1 MALLLDLLVTGQTR
15 LNDDTYAK
23 NIYADKFIRTGSSD
37 SYVLLGGGGHKLLSE
52 FYKVTQTVTTASN
65 TSWRPFIVGMSYNDS
80 EPFAPTTVTDSVY
93 ATHKLRM
100 QPSTGNIQTYGYVKL
115 YAATA
120 GTINICKVS
129 ASGTSSILT
138 TESHA
143 VEEGI
148 NIIHLSNPITLSST
162 ISIGFAGGGIVSMY
176 NYQGV
181 DPIGWE
187 ISRVG
192 TDTEYPNI
200 YFPIDFG
207 YIDI

>member
-1 MALLLDLLVTGQTR
+1 MGKRIIFKGENFSANAMPIKDPTWYLNYDESRMEGNTTITGT
-15 LNDDTYAK
+15 NTFFMKVD
-23 NIYADKFIRTGSSD
+23 NISSLGLTGKE
-37 SYVLLGGGGHKLLSE
+37 V
-52 FYKVTQTVTTASN
+52 Q
-65 TSWRPFIVGMSYNDS
+65 
-80 EPFAPTTVTDSVY
+80 
-93 ATHKLRM
+93 
-100 QPSTGNIQTYGYVKL
+100 YVKL

-138 TESHA
+138 TESHT

-148 NIIHLSNPITLSST
+148 NIIHLSNPVTLSST